1 MSNDEKAQDF
11 TQVNFAA
18 QLSKLILNDLNNTS
32 NRSSLTIKYTKE
44 QIMTFLDNP
53 RSSQKQ
59 IRNLSEYLYMVSSN
73 YKRLIQYF
81 SGMLRFDYIVEPY
94 NLDIT
99 KVNKETFNKQYF
111 ETIHKLE
118 TMNLP
123 HEFTKILKHAF
134 RDDVFYGY
142 EYSGKE
148 SYFIQR
154 LDPDYCKISSIEDGV
169 YNFSFDFSFFK
180 NIKEVKKYP
189 EEFQDKYTLFK
200 KDASAYRWQELD
212 SENTICF
219 KVNEELDFPLP
230 PFTQVFEA
238 IYDIDENKRMRR
250 IKTKMDNYMILTQ
263 KIPLDEKKG
272 EPNKFLIDLDTAI
285 AFHNKASESLP
296 EEVGLITSPMDI
308 EAIKLER
315 KNNDY
320 DNVAEAERNYYN
332 AAGVSQLLFNGA
344 GSTSTA
350 LSKSVITDE
359 QIVFMCLQQF
369 ERWINRKLK
378 QIGKGKYKF
387 RVRFLETTR
396 FNVQEVREGFLKAA
410 QYGMPVKSALAAT
423 LGLTPSNL
431 VSMAFLENELLD
443 LPNKLIPLAS
453 SHTSSNKDGA
463 GAPMKSDDDLS
474 ESGEKT
480 RDTDGNIRD

>member
-1 MSNDEKAQDF
+1 MTESQENQNF
-11 TQVNFAA
+11 TSVNFAA
-18 QLSKLILNDLNNTS
+18 QLSKLILNDLNNTT
-32 NRSSLTIKYTKE
+32 NKSSLTIKYTKE
-44 QIMTFLDNP
+44 QIMNFLDNP
-53 RSSQKQ
+53 RNSQKQ
-59 IRNLSEYLYMVSSN
+59 LRDLSEYLYMVSSN

-99 KVNKETFNKQYF
+99 KVKKEAYSKQYF
-111 ETIHKLE
+111 ETIHQLE

-142 EYSGKE
+142 EYSEDE

-154 LDPDYCKISSIEDGV
+154 LDPNYCKISSIEDGV
-169 YNFSFDFSFFK
+169 YNYAFDFSFFK
-180 NIKEVKKYP
+180 NIAEVKKYP
-189 EEFQDKYTLFK
+189 LEFQSKYALYK
-200 KDASAYRWQELD
+200 KDASKFRWQELE
-212 SENTICF
+212 SKNTICF

-263 KIPLDEKKG
+263 RIPIDEKKG
-272 EPNKFLIDLDTAI
+272 EANKFLIDLDTAI
-285 AFHNKASESLP
+285 AFHNKASEALP
-296 EEVGLITSPMDI
+296 DEVALVTSPMPID
-308 EAIKLER
+308 AIKLER
-315 KNNDY
+315 KNDDY

-344 GSTSTA
+344 NATSTS
-350 LSKSVITDE
+350 LSKSVVTDE

-369 ERWINRKLK
+369 ERWVNRKLK
-378 QIGKGKYKF
+378 QTGKGKYKF
-387 RVRFLETTR
+387 RVKFLETTR
-396 FNVQEVREGFLKAA
+396 FNVNEVRDSFLKAA

-431 VSMAFLENELLD
+431 VSMAYLENELLG
-443 LPNKLIPLAS
+443 LPDKLIPLS
-453 SHTSSNKDGA
+453 SAHTLSGKDGA
-463 GAPMKSDDDLS
+463 GAPMKSDDEIS

-480 RDTDGNIRD
+480 RESDGNIRE